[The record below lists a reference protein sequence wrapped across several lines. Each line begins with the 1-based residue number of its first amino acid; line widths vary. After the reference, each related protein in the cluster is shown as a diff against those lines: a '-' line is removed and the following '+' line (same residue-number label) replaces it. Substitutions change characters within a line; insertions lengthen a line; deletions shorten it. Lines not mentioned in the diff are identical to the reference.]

1 MRTTENC
8 LTWGADPNYRFHN
21 GCPWM
26 WHAIKSASAERD
38 QHHSWTK
45 QEKAC
50 RDVQLLLDH
59 GADPNSV
66 GSLAT
71 MDSMLHVACLHF
83 QPQIVKALLK
93 AGAHPN
99 AKDARGRTPLFMLFE
114 ECWPNV
120 HQNEYLLDM
129 FLADPRV
136 KIDEPDNDGC
146 TPLGAAASC
155 IATVSREFAKKVVRM
170 PDEVDINSQDINGE
184 TPFSRAIAV
193 NEYDI
198 IRLLLA

>member
-1 MRTTENC
+1 
-8 LTWGADPNYRFHN
+8 
-21 GCPWM
+21 M

-146 TPLGAAASC
+146 TPLGAAVSC

-184 TPFSRAIAV
+184 TPFSRTIAV